1 MFAKV
6 VTFDVFNES
15 AGNETSDVY
24 PLNQLDR
31 FVGAMGPEIM
41 TWNMSVVVNEL
52 FQGSEDPYSVTA
64 ISPLGSTGW
73 MLSVMVRVSTVHEI
87 FELLAKNP
95 LLSAWGGNRR
105 TRRQKR

>member
-15 AGNETSDVY
+15 ASNETSDVY
-24 PLNQLDR
+24 PLNQLER

-52 FQGSEDPYSVTA
+52 FQGSEGPYSVTV
-64 ISPLGSTGW
+64 IL
-73 MLSVMVRVSTVHEI
+73 
-87 FELLAKNP
+87 
-95 LLSAWGGNRR
+95 
-105 TRRQKR
+105 